1 VVTPAA
7 KRKAA
12 RVMVTE
18 FRRSEAQSCRLVGL
32 GRSSYRYQARREVDK
47 ELRERIRDLAQS
59 RPRFG
64 YRRLGIFLRRE
75 GHRINHKRLFR
86 LYRAEGL
93 ALPRKRAKR
102 RLWQRPQPL
111 SPATAPRQRWSIDF
125 VADRFDGNRRLRAF
139 TVVDDF
145 SRECPTIHVDTS
157 IGGVRLVRLLEEL
170 RANGGLP
177 GTIVCDNGPEFTSR
191 AFLTWAEDRGIA
203 IRFIQPGKPT
213 QNAFIE
219 SFNGRFREECL
230 EAHWFTSLRHARE
243 VIEAWRLDYNEVRPH
258 SAIGDRTPAEF
269 AAQFRSEAA

>member
-1 VVTPAA
+1 MVTPAA

-93 ALPRKRAKR
+93 SAK
-102 RLWQRPQPL
+102 
-111 SPATAPRQRWSIDF
+111 
-125 VADRFDGNRRLRAF
+125 
-139 TVVDDF
+139 
-145 SRECPTIHVDTS
+145 
-157 IGGVRLVRLLEEL
+157 
-170 RANGGLP
+170 
-177 GTIVCDNGPEFTSR
+177 
-191 AFLTWAEDRGIA
+191 
-203 IRFIQPGKPT
+203 K
-213 QNAFIE
+213 
-219 SFNGRFREECL
+219 
-230 EAHWFTSLRHARE
+230 
-243 VIEAWRLDYNEVRPH
+243 
-258 SAIGDRTPAEF
+258 
-269 AAQFRSEAA
+269 